1 MRISKGAIVIL
12 VVGIVAVIL
21 GTYFAGEIQ
30 NFIALRAWST
40 GAARAAAG
48 RLVEAIKNADLET
61 VKGLCGPD
69 VKVGEAEGQLTGIGQ
84 AGPMAPPP
92 IPIALLIPTE
102 GVDKATISFDIPPP
116 RGTALITI
124 AGPEGRTIRYHLKPS
139 KGKWLLVGISSAM
152 ASGTGGGAGAPSVG
166 PKSPSDEKTKS
177 RRGS

>member
-1 MRISKGAIVIL
+1 MRISKGAIVVL

-30 NFIALRAWST
+30 NYVALRAWST
-40 GAARAAAG
+40 SAARAAAG
-48 RLVEAIKNADLET
+48 RLVEAIKSGDLQT

-69 VKVGEAEGQLTGIGQ
+69 VKVGEAEGRLTGIGL

-92 IPIALLIPTE
+92 IPIALLIPSE
-102 GVDKATISFDIPPP
+102 SVDQATISFDIPPP

-124 AGPEGRTIRYHLKPS
+124 AGPEGRTIKYHLKPS

-152 ASGTGGGAGAPSVG
+152 ASGAGAGASAPSAG
-166 PKSPSDEKTKS
+166 SKSPSDDKAKS